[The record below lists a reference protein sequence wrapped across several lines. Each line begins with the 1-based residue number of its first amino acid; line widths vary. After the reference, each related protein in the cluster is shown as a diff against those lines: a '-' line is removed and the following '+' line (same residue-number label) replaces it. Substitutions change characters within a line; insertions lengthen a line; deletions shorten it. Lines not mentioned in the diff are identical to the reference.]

1 MLLSLFFICV
11 ERKKLLIFLLNG
23 TIDGFLSC
31 GFSVTDSEGYSL
43 IGTGPDAGSEDL
55 QAALREQA
63 SQERTSGRAQ
73 GDLATCGASR
83 NLF

>member
-1 MLLSLFFICV
+1 MVFYLAD
-11 ERKKLLIFLLNG
+11 FL
-23 TIDGFLSC
+23 
-31 GFSVTDSEGYSL
+31 VTGSEGYSL

-73 GDLATCGASR
+73 GDLATCGASSH
-83 NLF
+83 F